1 MYAIIVYDVNEKRV
15 VKVLKLLRKYLN
27 WIQNSV
33 FEGELTDG
41 KFKELKMELKK
52 LLKLEEDSVLIF
64 KFKTQKAFKKEII
77 GQERNPIDTFL

>member
-64 KFKTQKAFKKEII
+64 KFRTARAFKKEII